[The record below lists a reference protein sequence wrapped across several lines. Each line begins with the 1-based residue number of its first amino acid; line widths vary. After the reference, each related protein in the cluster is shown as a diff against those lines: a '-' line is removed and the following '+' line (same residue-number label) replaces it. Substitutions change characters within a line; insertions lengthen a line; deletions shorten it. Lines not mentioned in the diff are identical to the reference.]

1 VITFQSLEA
10 SCSRKDGDDMPQ
22 NLPQGVPDTREE
34 ERLRERA
41 VRLAG
46 DALKA
51 APPED
56 ELEVVEFR
64 LGNERYGADSLSTG
78 EIFPLQDLTPLPCTP
93 PFVVGIVNL
102 RGRIISVVD
111 LKVFFGIPR
120 ETISEKALVLV
131 LESPQMEM
139 GILVDALVGVRRIP
153 RKDISPPLPTM
164 TGIGGA
170 YLLGLAEED
179 LGILKVAAILED
191 PALVIREEA

>member
-1 VITFQSLEA
+1 
-10 SCSRKDGDDMPQ
+10 MPQ